1 MSASILLFYSNRCPH
16 SKQFLKECQAHHIT
30 SFHKICIDSTPRE
43 RIPAIVKS
51 VPALVFAGSNQC
63 LQSEQTFQWLN
74 QQIQEQQQKR
84 QQQQQAQQAGLAGN
98 GVSSGVSTGGG
109 GTGEPSAWQS
119 TEMGAS
125 FSDTYSFL
133 DNSFTE
139 SGAGLPLK
147 ENTGGSGSTI
157 PKNFAFLDDGATFQ
171 SSNAHNPSASS
182 NAHNQTPSMSQ
193 GQNVPTN
200 VPTNMR
206 GLQSAQ
212 HPQQP
217 RNGAPSGFGTMPP
230 TASMAPPTNR
240 PETDEL
246 SKRMESFRMSR
257 EEDVPQHM
265 QRIS

>member
-16 SKQFLKECQAHHIT
+16 SKQFLTECQRHNIQA
-30 SFHKICIDSTPRE
+30 FHKICIDNTPRE
-43 RIPAIVKS
+43 RIPAIVTS
-51 VPALVFAGSNQC
+51 VPALVFAGNNRC
-63 LQSEQTFQWLN
+63 VQSEQAFQWL
-74 QQIQEQQQKR
+74 QQQVHEQQQRR
-84 QQQQQAQQAGLAGN
+84 QQQQQAGLAGN
-98 GVSSGVSTGGG
+98 QAPENAGA
-109 GTGEPSAWQS
+109 GEPSAWQS
-119 TEMGAS
+119 TEMGDS

-139 SGAGLPLK
+139 TGAGQPLK

-157 PKNFAFLDDGATFQ
+157 PKNFAFLDGASFQ
-171 SSNAHNPSASS
+171 TKGP
-182 NAHNQTPSMSQ
+182 TPSST
-193 GQNVPTN
+193 PTPN

-206 GLQSAQ
+206 GMQGMHPPQ
-212 HPQQP
+212 PQQQ

-230 TASMAPPTNR
+230 TASMAPPSNR

-257 EEDVPQHM
+257 EHDVPPSL

>member
-16 SKQFLKECQAHHIT
+16 SKQFLKECQTHHIT

-63 LQSEQTFQWLN
+63 LQSEQAFQWLK
-74 QQIQEQQQKR
+74 QQIHEQQQKR
-84 QQQQQAQQAGLAGN
+84 QQQQQAGQTGVAGN
-98 GVSSGVSTGGG
+98 GVAQGGGGG

-139 SGAGLPLK
+139 SGAGMPLK

-171 SSNAHNPSASS
+171 SSNAHNP
-182 NAHNQTPSMSQ
+182 TPSMS
-193 GQNVPTN
+193 PEPN

-212 HPQQP
+212 QPQQS

-257 EEDVPQHM
+257 EQDVPQPM